1 MILFN
6 LFSNRFTLILVWSV
20 NVSLAFFTVF
30 FRGGGG
36 GVFGLVLFVKIHFDG
51 VFKCVSIMFVSG
63 KDNLG

>member
-1 MILFN
+1 
-6 LFSNRFTLILVWSV
+6 VWSV

-30 FRGGGG
+30 LRGGGG

-51 VFKCVSIMFVSG
+51 VFKWVSIMFVSD